1 MNPMHHNEKEIRNFI
16 LELID
21 TKQKSISQVSKENNI
36 SKKNLYKWMI
46 YRWVEKHIKKTN
58 LQ

>member
-1 MNPMHHNEKEIRNFI
+1 MHHNEKEIRNFI